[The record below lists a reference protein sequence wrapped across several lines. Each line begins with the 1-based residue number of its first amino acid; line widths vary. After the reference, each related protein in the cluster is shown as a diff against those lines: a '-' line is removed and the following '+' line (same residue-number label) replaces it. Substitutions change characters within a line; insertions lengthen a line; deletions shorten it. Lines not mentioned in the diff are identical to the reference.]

1 MAKTICIPEDLEKSL
16 VDTLFDHL
24 NYQIYE
30 VDHACEYGTETVSM
44 LDFLDLLGY
53 DTFDWRDDYEEIIA
67 KDEYTKEYEAEIAPV
82 VHAVDLSTNE
92 RE

>member
-44 LDFLDLLGY
+44 LDFLDLLVNEVRGVPLLLGTA
-53 DTFDWRDDYEEIIA
+53 DIEDKVLKHF
-67 KDEYTKEYEAEIAPV
+67 EALLGV
-82 VHAVDLSTNE
+82 SDLWME
-92 RE
+92 LDGI